1 MNRRLF
7 WIILISLIILGPLA
21 FDWLNAHAQVDRVK
35 FDYTL
40 SPAQV
45 VADGKSSTTV
55 TLRVTQDGKPRAND
69 MLQIWFEVGGGMVT
83 PDTAF
88 TDSNGQITITYRP
101 NPANAYDPTD
111 FTQIAIMDASI
122 GRLIEVRKQESIKI
136 PLIMPQ

>member
-21 FDWLNAHAQVDRVK
+21 FDWLTAQAQVDRVK

-40 SPAQV
+40 SPARV

-55 TLRVTQDGKPRAND
+55 TLRVTQDGQPRAND

-136 PLIMPQ
+136 PLVMPQ

>member
-1 MNRRLF
+1 MHRRLF

-21 FDWLNAHAQVDRVK
+21 FDWLTAQAQVDRVK

-40 SPAQV
+40 SPARV
-45 VADGKSSTTV
+45 VADGKSSTTLI
-55 TLRVTQDGKPRAND
+55 LRVTQDGQPRAND

-136 PLIMPQ
+136 PLVMPQ